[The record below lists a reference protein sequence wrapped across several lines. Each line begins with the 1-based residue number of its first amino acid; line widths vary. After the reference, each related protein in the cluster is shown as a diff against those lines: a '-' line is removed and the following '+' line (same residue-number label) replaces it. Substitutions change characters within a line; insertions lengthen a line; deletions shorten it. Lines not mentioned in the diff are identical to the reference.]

1 MKRGLVLCVCVVV
14 ELEKMKRALETLMVN
29 SEQKVSVSTFVQT
42 LLYKHLL
49 CGGLVQLISVEA
61 RL

>member
-1 MKRGLVLCVCVVV
+1 
-14 ELEKMKRALETLMVN
+14 MVN

-42 LLYKHLL
+42 LLYKYLL

-61 RL
+61 RLCNDASSLVSFIVAVMTISDNTFHR